1 MLSFLCT
8 VSINDTMKNIILLL
22 WELKLQPPWPFHVM
36 IVLWYDYVGYAN
48 FTKRSNNKFQETI
61 RQKQHMAS
69 IKTLYDHNLAVCILP
84 TITLFLRGKKNLEY
98 CVFILRSKISIV
110 QDEWGHGCLKLP
122 ETWTTWIKTIENTF
136 FLAFSIHC

>member
-1 MLSFLCT
+1 
-8 VSINDTMKNIILLL
+8 
-22 WELKLQPPWPFHVM
+22 M

-69 IKTLYDHNLAVCILP
+69 IKNLYDHNLAVCMLP
-84 TITLFLRGKKNLEY
+84 TITLLLRGKKNLEY

-122 ETWTTWIKTIENTF
+122 EIWTIWIKTMENTF
-136 FLAFSIHC
+136 SLAFSIQC